1 MSVLDDRPPSD
12 GERLAMLTALVDG
25 DVSLAHRIA
34 VDLLAEGVTF
44 EDIVDDILSPV
55 QHELGRRWAAGE
67 LGIADEHAASAAS
80 EQLITRLGATLA
92 PPDGPSVVIACAE
105 HDHHALGGRIV
116 AGVLT
121 LEGFHARFLG
131 ASVPAADLA
140 EYLDLQ
146 QPLALALSVSI
157 SGALASAAR
166 SVAAAHDIGVPV
178 IAGGRALTA
187 EGFAERVGID
197 AHAQTARDAVQT
209 LRAWEQ
215 QPPELLA
222 SAPEPVPEMEVLERS
237 APALVTAALASVP
250 DGPRGSLD
258 MAEEL
263 RRLLRV
269 VEGALLLEEPRLV
282 VDHVEWLRA
291 TGPAHGV
298 ERPTI
303 DRLVN
308 GLTSSMAD
316 GLDRAR
322 TLLRATR

>member
-1 MSVLDDRPPSD
+1 
-12 GERLAMLTALVDG
+12 
-25 DVSLAHRIA
+25 
-34 VDLLAEGVTF
+34 
-44 EDIVDDILSPV
+44 
-55 QHELGRRWAAGE
+55 
-67 LGIADEHAASAAS
+67 
-80 EQLITRLGATLA
+80 
-92 PPDGPSVVIACAE
+92 
-105 HDHHALGGRIV
+105 
-116 AGVLT
+116 
-121 LEGFHARFLG
+121 
-131 ASVPAADLA
+131 
-140 EYLDLQ
+140 
-146 QPLALALSVSI
+146 
-157 SGALASAAR
+157 
-166 SVAAAHDIGVPV
+166 
-178 IAGGRALTA
+178 
-187 EGFAERVGID
+187 
-197 AHAQTARDAVQT
+197 
-209 LRAWEQ
+209 
-215 QPPELLA
+215 
-222 SAPEPVPEMEVLERS
+222 MEVLERS